1 MRILITN
8 DDGIHAD
15 GLHALWRA
23 LNAAGHDVFVCVPD
37 RQRSACGH
45 GITMHEP
52 LRAKEVQTSDGLAWA
67 CSGLPADCVPLA
79 ILQLMKTMPE
89 LVISGINLGPNL
101 GDDVHYSG
109 TVAGAMEGLLN
120 GIPSMAISLTDYDNP
135 QWESAAQFAAQFA
148 PQLAK
153 LELPPDTFVNVNVPN
168 VPPEEIRGVKITTQG
183 SRRYK
188 GDIVCYEAP
197 HIGVYYWRGGEVID
211 RPDSG
216 ESDISA
222 VKENYIAV
230 TPLHVDLSNV
240 AAHEALKK
248 LF

>member
-1 MRILITN
+1 MRILLTN

-15 GLHALWRA
+15 GLHAAWRA
-23 LNAAGHDVFVCVPD
+23 LNAEGHDVFVCVPD
-37 RQRSACGH
+37 KQRSACSH

-52 LRAKEVQTSDGLAWA
+52 LRVAEVATQDGKAWA

-79 ILQLMKTMPE
+79 ILQLMEKPPD
-89 LVISGINLGPNL
+89 VVVSGINLGPNL

-120 GIPSMAISLTDYDNP
+120 GVPSMAISLADYQNP
-135 QWESAAQFAAQFA
+135 NWDVAGAFCARFA

-153 LELPPDTFVNVNVPN
+153 LNLPPDTFVNVNVPN
-168 VPPEEIRGVKITTQG
+168 LTADEMRGVRVTTQG

-188 GDIVCYEAP
+188 GDIARYEAP
-197 HIGVYYWRGGEVID
+197 HIGVYYWRGGEVMD

-216 ESDISA
+216 ETDIWA
-222 VKENYIAV
+222 VKNGYIAV
-230 TPLHVDLSNV
+230 TPLHVDLSNL
-240 AAHEALKK
+240 AAHETLKAL
-248 LF
+248 F